1 MPRDIPIGNGS
12 LLVAFDASYQLRD
25 LYWPHVGQ
33 ENHAGGHPFRLGV
46 WADGD
51 FRWMDDGGWER
62 DLRYAEGTLITDV
75 TLIHLDLQVQLRV
88 VDAVDF
94 HENLL
99 VRRFDVHDTAG
110 SAREIRLFFHHDFH
124 ISGNE
129 VGDTAYYEPDRRA
142 VCHYKGGRWFLA
154 NGAVATSQEG
164 FLQDWAPSEDTA
176 PGLQVGVHQWA
187 CGLKEIH
194 SLQGTWRDAEDGEL
208 SGSAAAH
215 GSVDS
220 SIGFAVRVPAK
231 GVRTVYYWLAAGGD
245 FETVAALNRLA
256 RQRGPEHFI
265 GRTREYWR
273 LWLGTHQ
280 PDFLGLPG
288 SITDQY
294 LRSLLTI
301 RTQTD
306 SEGAIVAANDTD
318 ISSAV
323 RDTYSYMWPRDGALV
338 ATALSRAG
346 YIDLPRRFFEF
357 CARVI
362 AREGFLLHKYN
373 PDGTLASS
381 WHPWYRDG
389 GKSVPLQEDET
400 ALVIWALWEHFRRFG
415 DVEFIK
421 PLYRRLVIAAA
432 DFMVRHTDAESGL
445 PLPSYD
451 LWEERWGVLAW
462 TVAAAWAG
470 LTAAANFAKA
480 FGDVEREARYHQAA
494 GRMRHGAEAVL
505 WRSEVNRFARMV
517 LRDGD
522 GGWRVDSVIDASLAG
537 LWLFGMY
544 EVDDPKIKATMQ
556 AIRDRLWIN
565 TPIGGLAR
573 YEGDAY
579 HQVTRDIE
587 NVPGNPWIICTL
599 WMAEWHAA
607 TAARLEDL
615 QAVVEVLRWV
625 TQRALPSGVLAEQVD
640 PYSGAPLSV
649 SPLTWSHAAFVSA
662 VQAYLRAHDRI
673 VKDAG
678 TNGGE

>member
-12 LLVAFDASYQLRD
+12 LLVAFDARYQLRD

-33 ENHAGGHPFRLGV
+33 QNHAGGHPFRLGAWV
-46 WADGD
+46 DGD

-110 SAREIRLFFHHDFH
+110 RAREIRLFFHHDFH

-154 NGAVATSQEG
+154 NGAVAASEEG
-164 FLQDWAPSEDTA
+164 FLRDWPPSEDTA

-187 CGLKEIH
+187 CGLKEVH
-194 SLQGTWRDAEDGEL
+194 SLQGTWRDAEDGKL
-208 SGSAAAH
+208 SGSSVAH

-220 SIGFAVRVPAK
+220 CIGFTVRVPAK

-245 FETVAALNRLA
+245 FETVAALNRLV
-256 RQRGPEHFI
+256 RRRGPEHLI

-273 LWLGTHQ
+273 LWLATHQ
-280 PDFLGLPG
+280 PDFHGLP
-288 SITDQY
+288 SAITAQY
-294 LRSLLTI
+294 LRSLLII

-306 SEGAIVAANDTD
+306 SEGAILAANDTD

-338 ATALSRAG
+338 AAALSRAG

-357 CARVI
+357 CAQVI

-389 GKSVPLQEDET
+389 RKSVPLQEDET

-445 PLPSYD
+445 PIPSYD

-470 LTAAANFAKA
+470 LMAAANFAKA
-480 FGDVEREARYHQAA
+480 FGDVEREARYRQAA
-494 GRMRHGAEAVL
+494 GRMRQGTEAVL

-522 GGWRVDSVIDASLAG
+522 GGWRVDSAIDASLAG

-544 EVDDPKIKATMQ
+544 AVDEPRIKATMK
-556 AIRDRLWIN
+556 AIRDRLWVK

-573 YEGDAY
+573 YEGDNY
-579 HQVTRDIE
+579 QQVTRDIE

-599 WMAEWHAA
+599 WMAEWYAA
-607 TAARLEDL
+607 TAGRLEDL
-615 QAVVEVLRWV
+615 QAVVEILRWA

-673 VKDAG
+673 VKDVG